1 MADKKN
7 ADLELGLIKAG
18 VSLASKK
25 DVDHLLFI
33 SDLPLTEE
41 MMKSRSPARKKLV
54 QAVTS
59 ESQRAVYDA
68 MGWKAL
74 LLPAYDLPRHEK
86 FKVALVGGMARGWFL
101 QNETVLTMVAKNA
114 ASYPDSIMLVRVGED
129 TESATNFMAGSAAKI
144 PSQVLD
150 AVLSLSM
157 SIAEEGWEGHPIG
170 AIFVLGDST
179 KVMEKS
185 RQLTLNPFQG
195 YSETDRNIHDPK
207 VREAMKNFA
216 VLDGAFVIRE
226 DGVVLAAG
234 RYLNFEDVEFEIPLG
249 LGARHTAGAG
259 ITRESDAVALVVS
272 QSSGVVTVFE
282 EGRVVMRMDSRQR
295 RAWNPEVAALRDA
308 LADMNTVDKA
318 DSLELHS
325 QKQISKTESGVKS
338 KSEDDSS
345 GGDGGSS
352 TKKEEK
358 KKEGPKEKDKIKDKD
373 KDKDK
378 ETKKKG

>member
-86 FKVALVGGMARGWFL
+86 SKVALVGGMARGWFL

-114 ASYPDSIMLVRVGED
+114 ASYPDSMMLVRVGED
-129 TESATNFMAGSAAKI
+129 NESATNFMAGSAAKI

-150 AVLSLSM
+150 AVLSLAM

-207 VREAMKNFA
+207 VREALKNFA

-282 EGRVVMRMDSRQR
+282 EGKVVMRMDSRQR

-308 LADMNTVDKA
+308 LADLNTGDKA
-318 DSLELHS
+318 DSIELHS
-325 QKQISKTESGVKS
+325 QKQISKAESEA

-345 GGDGGSS
+345 GGDAKSS
-352 TKKEEK
+352 A
-358 KKEGPKEKDKIKDKD
+358 KKEGSKDKGKEKEKGKD
-373 KDKDK
+373 
-378 ETKKKG
+378 TKKKS